1 VKAPSTASVPK
12 IDDYQVEDAARTI
25 ARAETHKADPALMK
39 RVKQH
44 VAKLSAAV
52 GAGKPAK
59 AAVGARKEMPRR

>member
-1 VKAPSTASVPK
+1 MKTPSNAGSPK

-52 GAGKPAK
+52 GGGKPAK
-59 AAVGARKEMPRR
+59 AASGVRKEMPRR